1 MLELFI
7 NNTLAD
13 ISDSTLITITKT
25 YESVSNPTL
34 YYAAYS
40 KTVKLPISKRNNEI
54 FSNFNRLDSVVT
66 NVSIDPSKKIPF
78 FILNNQEQVMEG
90 YLRLDNSNTIY
101 NDEAY
106 EVTLFSTFGLVMNE
120 LKLLTFNKNAVD
132 VDPRYIIDSPI
143 SDDLIIDRNLVKQSF
158 MQPRH
163 QLDSDYITDW
173 IGFIPTYQGKYNN
186 FSSDKEQVLTE
197 GGTEDLPREYDEHYR
212 REFRS
217 YYQQPYIWVDKL
229 WKVAKD
235 KIESITDFTI
245 NLDKSWFIAS
255 NPYYKDLI
263 YTCPSLF
270 NSDDT
275 FKSANQTFE
284 STINVEMFNKPERSI
299 HPLTEHN
306 KIHVRNLVPI
316 NQTNLYDPTT
326 GIFNSN
332 GDMGGTQFKGRF
344 KTTLY
349 ASPAASWTES
359 RWAKI
364 RKDNP
369 FYVKVKAVR
378 ADDGT
383 QITGAYKTFLLY
395 SCEYSVSAN
404 TFDEA
409 IEMGFCDRTDPV
421 VTVPVSSRPRFDGQG
436 YHTLNDG
443 HYWEAWLDF
452 TINVTENVPYKMV
465 IEIWNPN
472 NGCPFEYSEDVMSS
486 ALVPRWDWLWVDYF
500 NTSGDYDHGYS
511 FYFDSINITD
521 CTAENM
527 RSFSDVSLYRIFPKN
542 VTLCDVLLNYSKM
555 FGLVWT
561 IDSQKKEISIMTRN
575 RFFSDYHIEDWS
587 NKIDRSKDFKFNPL
601 NFDKKYVTFNFEE
614 GKCGRLENYEDMYQ
628 YTYGT
633 KKLDTGY
640 DFNADEN
647 KLFSKLQPS
656 VVAQK
661 KQYSQI
667 LNTTNP
673 MASNFMGY
681 NYMIYPEERYVD
693 NDKNGSNAGMSGAFY
708 FHNGVFAPDS
718 RLSLP
723 PSAGEGYYVF
733 VTDDTTHQIKTGE
746 YCWNVCGENTTKC
759 YALPN
764 ISTISNN
771 YGGMR
776 YSVHFEKPKEYF
788 FETPQGEYKYIYNSY
803 WENYINERYCSQ
815 NKKLTAYLY
824 LSVEDFARIDFR
836 EFIKI
841 DNILYHIDKVYDYS
855 FNTEEPVKMDLV
867 QVWDLSAYTE
877 GQLEFPYIFT
887 DEETYAVTTT
897 SQTIRVYASDDWYV
911 VQDLSTP
918 NWVVADNF
926 DNDFVRIMAT
936 SETDTYREGYITLS
950 LGVEGSVMFNSLS
963 YTFKVVQYPNVQ
975 YRLDTDYHTV
985 VFDEQ
990 GGTQTLNVDCTDITN
1005 NAITVQSNVPWIS
1018 AEIAEYSQTRTYRSR
1033 ISLHLNITAQPNT
1046 VTRGRNGRITLSA
1059 TMGGMPY
1066 QTIVNVGQQGGFFS
1080 PRIINTDIITDEYDL
1095 EEGLTVLDENNNQVN
1110 YLLANQTYHFT
1121 DLFPEEID
1129 INSLRISQGTVNITG
1144 NAGEQTVTFTPQLAN
1159 GDEVGGGV
1167 ITAKTLNGIDV
1178 TYNYNL
1184 YETAPTPPTP
1194 ETTYFYVEDISGSDN
1209 KLSIVKSNADAPII
1223 EVFCSTDQE
1232 NWVSMGGT
1240 STTPITATI
1249 PANGKLY
1256 LKANAD
1262 NWRVGSAT
1270 NNNKITCT
1278 GNYIVG
1284 GNIMSILYGDNFEN
1298 QTTFAEGTYYNLS
1311 RLFDGSTTLVSAE
1324 YLVLPA
1330 TTLTSN
1336 CYNGMFYRCES
1347 LVAAPELPATTLA
1360 MQCYMSMFFG
1370 CTSLT
1375 QAPALPATTLAEG
1388 CYRSMFYRCES
1399 LVTTPTILPAT
1410 TLAKSCYNDMFSG
1423 CTALTT
1429 APALPATTLATS
1441 CYSSMFSRCTSLTT
1455 APVLPAKTL
1464 TEACYNGMFNGCS
1477 NLATVTT
1484 YADDISASNCLQYWL
1499 RNVAG
1504 TGDFYNLGSATY
1516 IVDSASGIPTGW
1528 TEHTSITPV
1537 PPTPPTPVVKNT
1549 RYVIIK
1555 SNEGGLFRIAIDGDM
1570 VKTTDYYENKLL
1582 DGTIVKLTAIA
1593 NERKKFVCWKNT
1605 VGAVLT
1611 TPSITFT
1618 VSSALVDADGL
1629 VLYYPEFADGELTA
1643 TLTVNAGAN
1652 GYLTIGSDS
1661 THYTQIIR
1669 TVPIGTTITN
1679 IQCTSSSPASRPFSM
1694 WSDGSTVNPRDFV
1707 VSKNVT
1713 VTAVYSGTV
1722 NRSTVELDGTGLLGA
1737 DDLVV
1742 LGLNGSDVLKVG
1754 IGGSDNTN
1762 IADSSSDFYDVV
1774 LTCYINDEKSKFNK
1788 FIFGANNIYDNPY
1801 NPSSYRFNGD
1811 TVIKVETIKSALYYT
1826 EDTSHDYSSEL
1837 IANQDMLLDNTIFTP
1852 TEIEQGNE
1860 TKVSCSPYSQCTIA
1874 IPMDYNIDG
1883 IFNDNGEDILG
1894 EFQIDKSDNGNWF
1907 VLYNADTREAT
1918 AMVFL
1923 LNLA

>member
-1 MLELFI
+1 MLTLYI
-7 NNTLAD
+7 NNKLAD
-13 ISDSTLITITKT
+13 ISDGTLITVTKT
-25 YESVSNPTL
+25 YESISNPTL
-34 YYAAYS
+34 YYADYS

-66 NVSIDPSKKIPF
+66 NVSIDPTKKIPF
-78 FILNNQEQVMEG
+78 FILSNQEQVMEG
-90 YLRLDNSNTIY
+90 YLRLDNANTIY
-101 NDEAY
+101 TDEAY
-106 EVTLFSTFGLVMNE
+106 EVTLFSTLGLVMNE

-132 VDPRYIIDSPI
+132 VDPRYVIDSPI
-143 SDDLIIDRNLVKQSF
+143 NDDLIIDRNLVKQSF
-158 MQPRH
+158 MQQGH
-163 QLDSDYITDW
+163 QLNSDNITDW
-173 IGFIPTYQGKYNN
+173 IGFIPTYQGKYSN
-186 FSSDKEQVLTE
+186 FSSDKEQIFTE
-197 GGTEDLPREYDEHYR
+197 GRTDDLPREYDEHYR

-217 YYQQPYIWVDKL
+217 YYQQPYIWIDKL

-235 KIESITDFTI
+235 KIEAITDFTI
-245 NLDKSWFIAS
+245 NLDKSWFTVS

-275 FKSANQTFE
+275 FKSANQSFE
-284 STINVEMFNKPERSI
+284 STINVEMFNKPERSS

-306 KIHVRNLVPI
+306 QIHVKNLVPI
-316 NQTNLYDPTT
+316 NQTDLYNPTT

-332 GDMGGTQFKGRF
+332 GDMGGTMFKGRF
-344 KTTLY
+344 RTTLY
-349 ASPAASWTES
+349 ASPAASWS
-359 RWAKI
+359 DSKWGKI

-378 ADDGT
+378 ASDGT

-395 SCEYSVSAN
+395 SCDYSVSSS

-409 IEMGFCDRTDPV
+409 IEMGLCDRTDPV
-421 VTVPVSSRPRFDGQG
+421 VTVPISSRPRFDGQG
-436 YHTLNDG
+436 YHVKNDA

-452 TINVTENVPYKMV
+452 SINVTENVPYKMV

-472 NGCPFEYSEDVMSS
+472 NGCPFEYSSGIAGQDW
-486 ALVPRWDWLWVDYF
+486 VPRWDWLWVDFF
-500 NTSGDYDHGYS
+500 NTSGSYDHGYS

-527 RSFSDVSLYRIFPKN
+527 RSFSDVSLYRIFPKD

-561 IDSQKKEISIMTRN
+561 VDNLNKEINIMTRN

-587 NKIDRSKDFKFNPL
+587 NKIDRSKEFKFNPL

-614 GKCGRLENYEDMYQ
+614 GKCGRLENYENMYQ

-647 KLFSKLQPS
+647 KLFTKLQPS

-661 KQYSQI
+661 KQYSQMY
-667 LNTTNP
+667 NTTNP
-673 MASNFMGY
+673 LGANFMGY

-693 NDKNGSNAGMSGAFY
+693 NDKDGSNAGMSGAFY
-708 FHNGVFAPDS
+708 FHNGVFTPDS

-733 VTDDTTHQIKTGE
+733 VTDDTTHQIQTGE
-746 YCWNVCGENTTKC
+746 YCWNMCGENMTKC

-764 ISTISNN
+764 ISTISRN
-771 YGGMR
+771 YDGKR

-788 FETPQGEYKYIYNSY
+788 FETPQGQQKYIYNSY

-815 NKKLTAYLY
+815 NKKLTAYVY

-841 DNILYHIDKVYDYS
+841 DNILYHIDKIYDYN

-877 GQLEFPYIFT
+877 GQLDFPYLFT
-887 DEETYAVTTT
+887 EEENYVVSTT
-897 SQTIRVYASDDWYV
+897 SQTIKVYASENWCV
-911 VQDLSTP
+911 LNHSTLAP
-918 NWVVADNF
+918 PHWIAVENVGDNTL
-926 DNDFVRIMAT
+926 RIKAT
-936 SETDTYREGYITLS
+936 SETDTYREGQITLS
-950 LGVEGSVMFNSLS
+950 LGADGGSYMTANRLW
-963 YTFKVVQYPNVQ
+963 YTFTVVQYPNVQ

-985 VFDEQ
+985 VFDGN
-990 GGTQTLNVDCTDITN
+990 GGTQTLNIDCTDVSN
-1005 NAITVQSNVPWIS
+1005 GAITIQSDTQWLS

-1033 ISLHLNITAQPNT
+1033 ISLHLNITALPNT
-1046 VTRGRNGRITLSA
+1046 VTRGRSGRITLSA
-1059 TMGGMPY
+1059 TMGGMSY
-1066 QTIVNVGQQGGFFS
+1066 QTIVNVGQQGGFYT
-1080 PRIINTDIITDEYDL
+1080 PRIINTDIITDEYGL
-1095 EEGLTVLDENNNQVN
+1095 EEGLSVLDGNNNAVN
-1110 YLLANQTYHFT
+1110 YLLSNQTYHFT

-1129 INSLRISQGTVNITG
+1129 INSLRISQGTVSITG

-1159 GDEVGGGV
+1159 GDDVGGGV

-1178 TYNYNL
+1178 TYNYNV

-1194 ETTYFYVEDISGSDN
+1194 ETTYFYVEDISGSN
-1209 KLSIVKSNADAPII
+1209 NTLSIVKYAASSPTI
-1223 EVFCSTDQE
+1223 EVFYSTDQQ
-1232 NWVSMGGT
+1232 NWSSMGTT
-1240 STTPITATI
+1240 STTAITATV

-1256 LKANAD
+1256 LKATAD
-1262 NWRVGSAT
+1262 SWSTIGYENTINCS
-1270 NNNKITCT
+1270 
-1278 GNYIVG
+1278 GNFNVG
-1284 GNIMSILYGDNFEN
+1284 GNIMSLLYGDNFQN
-1298 QTTFAEGTYYNLS
+1298 QTTFPTGSDRNFR
-1311 RLFDGSTTLVSAE
+1311 RLFYNSTTIVNTEDLI
-1324 YLVLPA
+1324 LPA
-1330 TTLTSN
+1330 TTMTNSCYGYIFSGCTSLTT
-1336 CYNGMFYRCES
+1336 
-1347 LVAAPELPATTLA
+1347 APELPATTLA
-1360 MQCYMSMFFG
+1360 NNCYAGMFSG

-1375 QAPALPATTLAEG
+1375 TAPATLPATTLANYCYTYMFRGCTGLTTTPALPATTLA
-1388 CYRSMFYRCES
+1388 S
-1399 LVTTPTILPAT
+1399 
-1410 TLAKSCYNDMFSG
+1410 N
-1423 CTALTT
+1423 
-1429 APALPATTLATS
+1429 
-1441 CYSSMFSRCTSLTT
+1441 CYSSMFGGCTSLTA

-1464 TEACYNGMFNGCS
+1464 AIACYYGMFNGCT
-1477 NLATVTT
+1477 NLNEVTT
-1484 YADDISASNCLQYWL
+1484 YADDISASNCLNYWL
-1499 RNVAG
+1499 NNVAAS
-1504 TGDFYNLGSATY
+1504 GDFYNLGSATY

-1537 PPTPPTPVVKNT
+1537 PPPTPTPVVKNT
-1549 RYVIIK
+1549 RYVVVK
-1555 SNEGGLFRIAIDGDM
+1555 STDGGLFRIAINGDIT
-1570 VKTTDYYENKLL
+1570 KTTDYYENKLL
-1582 DGTIVKLTAIA
+1582 DNTIVKMSAIA
-1593 NERKKFVCWKNT
+1593 KDGKKFVCWKNT

-1611 TPSITFT
+1611 TPTITFT
-1618 VSSALVDADGL
+1618 VSSALLDSDGIIM
-1629 VLYYPEFADGELTA
+1629 YYPEFADGELTA
-1643 TLTVNAGAN
+1643 TLTVNAGTN

-1679 IQCTSSSPASRPFSM
+1679 IRCTSTSAVTRPFSM

-1707 VSKNVT
+1707 VSKNIT
-1713 VTAVYSGTV
+1713 VTAVYGGTL

-1754 IGGSDNTN
+1754 IGESDNTN
-1762 IADSSSDFYDVV
+1762 IPDSSSDLYDVA

-1801 NPSSYRFNGD
+1801 IASSYRFNGN

-1826 EDTSHDYSSEL
+1826 EDSAQDYFSDL
-1837 IANQDMLLDNTIFTP
+1837 HTTQDWLLDDNIFKP
-1852 TEIEQGNE
+1852 VEIMNSEE
-1860 TKVSCSPYSQCTIA
+1860 TKFECQQYGKLTIA
-1874 IPMDYNIDG
+1874 IPKDYNIEY
-1883 IFNDNGEDILG
+1883 IMNDLGEDITG
-1894 EFQIDKSDNGNWF
+1894 EFTIEETDNGSWWL
-1907 VLYNADTREAT
+1907 LYNADTREAA
-1918 AMVFL
+1918 AMVFM
-1923 LNLA
+1923 LNLV